1 MFISDEVFFEWCYNW
16 SNGMFLRGEVGIL
29 KFEYNCLMGDNLK
42 WYLWCKLKI
51 NFEVIKL
58 YYERNLG

>member
-1 MFISDEVFFEWCYNW
+1 
-16 SNGMFLRGEVGIL
+16 MFLRGEVGIL